1 MNLLLICD
9 TAIIE
14 QIFSLVCKKLNL
26 ELTIKDS
33 TNVSENYD
41 LIVVDQ
47 SFIDDK
53 FNIIKQF
60 SKRLGAIS
68 SEELPFDKSRDFLI
82 PRPFLPTKLHELLK
96 DELEDIKEE
105 QKKQDQQAYNTI
117 NHNSTLSSDDYM
129 EDEDVTMPVTNYVE
143 SLADNIYSD
152 IEDEND
158 ESIVNIATLKGG
170 GVLDNGELS
179 KIDTILREDNI
190 KQELDS
196 MNQEDWKDIND
207 IIDDALEEVK
217 DYEFTLDK
225 GQGKSEILPYKL
237 VLNKYNIEELKPL
250 LQKFNQDVIDKL
262 SNGDSVDIRLV
273 LKDDENE

>member
-33 TNVSENYD
+33 TNVNENYD

-60 SKRLGAIS
+60 SKKLGAIS

-82 PRPFLPTKLHELLK
+82 PRPFLPTKLQELLK
-96 DELEDIKEE
+96 DELENIKEE
-105 QKKQDQQAYNTI
+105 QKIQEQQTYSTI
-117 NHNSTLSSDDYM
+117 NHNNFSQDEYM
-129 EDEDVTMPVTNYVE
+129 EDDEVTIPVTNYVE
-143 SLADNIYSD
+143 SLADNVYSD

-190 KQELDS
+190 KQELES

-207 IIDDALEEVK
+207 IIDDALDEVK

-237 VLNKYNIEELKPL
+237 VLNKYNIDELKPL

-262 SNGDSVDIRLV
+262 SSGDSVDVRLV
-273 LKDDENE
+273 LKDEQSE